1 MAIPTDPQL
10 YDEVKREIYR
20 RMPTHSAY
28 RSGQL
33 VKAYKAAYFEK
44 HGRAPGIPGPYQ
56 GPGVSH
62 GLRQWFD
69 EQWRNQRGEVGYQ
82 RINPKSDMA
91 DVYRPTIRVNEQ
103 TPTTFSELT
112 AAEIK
117 RARREKKRTGRVKRF
132 CVNSSRDLIR

>member
-10 YDEVKREIYR
+10 YEEVKREVYR

-28 RSGQL
+28 RSGHL
-33 VKAYKAAYFEK
+33 VKAYKAAYAIK
-44 HGRAPGIPGPYQ
+44 YPRADTHGRPGPYQ

-62 GLRQWFD
+62 GPLRRWFD
-69 EQWRNQRGEVGYQ
+69 EKWQSQRGEVGYSSNTIRQ
-82 RINPKSDMA
+82 TNTMA

-112 AAEIK
+112 AAQIT

-132 CVNSSRDLIR
+132 T